1 MGDHSAFIYSFIAR
15 KGNILAEY
23 TSSSKKVLPSGNF
36 KAIAEESLRRLPAAN
51 GKSTFSHEGLAFNFL
66 IDEGFTYAVVSD
78 VSLGRQI
85 PIAFLERVKEDFKR
99 QYGNGKCDFVSAHGL
114 DKEYGSKLK
123 DHMQYCVDHP
133 DEMNKLSKVRAQ
145 VTEVKGIM
153 MENIE
158 KVLDRGEKIELL
170 VDKSENLRYQA
181 DNFQRQ
187 GRQLRRRMWLE
198 NMKIKLVIL
207 GILILL
213 ILIIWLA
220 VCHGFNCKRP
230 ASS

>member
-1 MGDHSAFIYSFIAR
+1 MYLDRSPQKSAYS
-15 KGNILAEY
+15 
-23 TSSSKKVLPSGNF
+23 
-36 KAIAEESLRRLPAAN
+36 
-51 GKSTFSHEGLAFNFL
+51 
-66 IDEGFTYAVVSD
+66 VVSEEL
-78 VSLGRQI
+78 LGRQV
-85 PIAFLERVKEDFKR
+85 PLAFLERVKEDFKR
-99 QYGNGKCDFVSAHGL
+99 RYGKGDSVGGHGL
-114 DKEYGSKLK
+114 DRDYGPKMK

-133 DEMNKLSKVRAQ
+133 DEMSKLSKVKAQ

-181 DNFQRQ
+181 DDFQRQ
-187 GRQLRRRMWLE
+187 GRQLRRKMWLE

-207 GILILL
+207 GILILV
-213 ILIIWLA
+213 ILIVWLA

-230 ASS
+230 TSSS